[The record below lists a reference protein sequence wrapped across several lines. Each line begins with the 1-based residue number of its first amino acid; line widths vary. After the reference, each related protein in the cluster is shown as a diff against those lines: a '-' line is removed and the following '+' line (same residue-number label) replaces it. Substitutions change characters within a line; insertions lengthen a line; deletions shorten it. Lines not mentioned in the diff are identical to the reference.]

1 MNKYIKIL
9 SVTVLGLLLTNCAG
23 NYKIKNETGKVV
35 NSENFG
41 LKPWQ

>member
-9 SVTVLGLLLTNCAG
+9 SVTVLSYLHYGDTD

-35 NSENFG
+35 NSV
-41 LKPWQ
+41 